1 MKNIKKESDKAL
13 DAEIYTV
20 IESLAA
26 MQPDTDDYTIA
37 VKNLS
42 ELNKVRE
49 ERTTWKNLKNILPSC
64 VSLVSMALLL
74 NFEKTGMITSKAFSI
89 LPKVR
94 L

>member
-1 MKNIKKESDKAL
+1 MSNIKKEADKAL

-26 MQPDTDDYTIA
+26 MHPDTDDYTTA
-37 VKNLS
+37 VKNLT

-64 VSLVSMALLL
+64 VSLVSMVMLL
-74 NFEKTGMITSKAFSI
+74 NFEKTGIVTSKAFSI
-89 LPKVR
+89 LPKIR